1 MLQPVVDTAD
11 ATNGYQSIPS
21 TKTLKQQK
29 AKHRSSAEQQS
40 AMATTTLQH
49 FHLWMKTNHQTIYQE
64 QSNDNTRLHNKY
76 NWVDT
81 NMSYG
86 ETTKLARV
94 IPARLI
100 KTRIITRR
108 HHTISKG
115 GDTKWHKLYNYQKNN
130 IISPEENA

>member
-81 NMSYG
+81 NMSLRG
-86 ETTKLARV
+86 NN
-94 IPARLI
+94 
-100 KTRIITRR
+100 KTSPCDT
-108 HHTISKG
+108 SKTNQDKNHYKKTPYNLQG
-115 GDTKWHKLYNYQKNN
+115 WWHKVTQIVQL
-130 IISPEENA
+130 SEE